1 MGIRNS
7 IPQGVA
13 IGKGKGELCTAGPST
28 SPRVAAEP
36 PDRSEWCLSDYSVT
50 SVPQGGTVG
59 Y

>member
-13 IGKGKGELCTAGPST
+13 IGKAKGELCTVGPST

-36 PDRSEWCLSDYSVT
+36 PDQSEWCLSDYSVT
-50 SVPQGGTVG
+50 SVPQRGTVG